1 MDSSLDTLF
10 KMLKNEL
17 NITWD
22 DEETELRLSRIVLN
36 ATKVMDRKLGAT
48 IDYSLPGQ
56 EQELFIAYCMY
67 VYNNVANEF
76 DENYLNE
83 IMQIR
88 ILHEV
93 EDYSDEED

>member
-1 MDSSLDTLF
+1 MDSSLDALF
-10 KMLKNEL
+10 NMLKNEL
-17 NITWD
+17 NITWH

-36 ATKVMDRKLGAT
+36 ATKVMDRKLGAE

-56 EQELFIAYCMY
+56 EQELFLAYCVY
-67 VYNNVANEF
+67 VYNNCANQF

-88 ILHEV
+88 SIYEV
-93 EDYSDEED
+93 EQYEED